1 MHFENNKGALM
12 NKISLQTV
20 QIWLELVAMKWTPFA
35 INLGGSQTS
44 YYSAQNLKM
53 NPQSG

>member
-44 YYSAQNLKM
+44 YYSAQNLNM
-53 NPQSG
+53 NPHSG